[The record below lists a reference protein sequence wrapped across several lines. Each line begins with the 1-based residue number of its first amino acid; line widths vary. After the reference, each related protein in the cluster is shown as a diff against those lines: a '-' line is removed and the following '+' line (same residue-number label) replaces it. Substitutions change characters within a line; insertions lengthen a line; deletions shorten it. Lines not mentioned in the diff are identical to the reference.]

1 MSIKSNFEQNITNQL
16 ERLKEII
23 STPVKFKANY
33 ENGNV
38 QRIHDS
44 IRKELKEYTELS
56 IDRIK
61 KDVYNLVLP
70 TLDKYDVN
78 KVKQDIKSHVFKK
91 NNDIGELN
99 EVNYELE
106 FIDSE
111 IYDDLHQ
118 NVDLSMNK
126 DKLTNENK
134 KMIKYYMKIK
144 EEIEDEYHDL
154 IENIKSYEQK
164 MVNLRQKLLDE
175 CSNKVIPKLYKAHLS
190 YIKNGQ
196 MVKKQGLTSTEEVYV
211 DINNVQYP
219 INQKQAIFF
228 KDMLKKYLKIEV

>member
-33 ENGNV
+33 ENGNI

-44 IRKELKEYTELS
+44 
-56 IDRIK
+56 IK

-106 FIDSE
+106 FVDSE

-118 NVDLSMNK
+118 NVDLNMNK

-144 EEIEDEYHDL
+144 EEIEDEYHEL

-175 CSNKVIPKLYKAHLS
+175 CSNKIIPKLYKAHLS

-196 MVKKQGLTSTEEVYV
+196 TVKKQGLNSIEEVYV

-228 KDMLKKYLKIEV
+228 RDMLKKYLKIEP